1 MHPRCSYDRIFLLN
15 IKSQPL
21 NLVHPQHPSVAP
33 VVHEIDPDADTVII
47 LRSPGDG
54 EYFAWWDDS
63 PFDNLDILDQLPFS
77 MKEWDTKM
85 SISDDIEVHQS
96 PARAFITK
104 ELDWVILNVP
114 EGSVLYLV
122 SSRHLELASPVFKA
136 ALSPGTWSEGCKQ
149 ADGRYHITADDW
161 EEEAFLLFMNM
172 LHLRSP
178 QIPKTVSLEL
188 MAKLGILIDYYNCAS
203 AVEFFTSV
211 WMNKIYGDKMEG
223 EYCRESI
230 LLLWVFYLFGS
241 KDCVALLVE
250 IMTFYCNE
258 SKLRT
263 LGLPIPQSLSDEIE
277 HRRHELINKKLSYLH
292 YKLTMNPKPNEH
304 MPDRLRETLRR
315 TIGGQRRSSGYPYL
329 EVTVVALT
337 RVLLDYS
344 QEQVEAILE
353 LEATRI
359 EWYRANGFE
368 LCWNNDEL
376 SYE

>member
-1 MHPRCSYDRIFLLN
+1 M
-15 IKSQPL
+15 
-21 NLVHPQHPSVAP
+21 AP
-33 VVHEIDPDADTVII
+33 VIHEIDPDADTVII

-63 PFDNLDILDQLPFS
+63 LFHNLDILDQLPFS

-104 ELDWVILNVP
+104 ESDWVILNVP

-122 SSRHLELASPVFKA
+122 SSRHLMLASPVFKA

-178 QIPKTVSLEL
+178 QIPKSVSLEL
-188 MAKLGILIDYYNCAS
+188 MAKIEILVDYYNCAS
-203 AVEFFTSV
+203 AVEFFTAV

-263 LGLPIPQSLSDEIE
+263 LGLPIPQSLSG
-277 HRRHELINKKLSYLH
+277 KSA
-292 YKLTMNPKPNEH
+292 M
-304 MPDRLRETLRR
+304 
-315 TIGGQRRSSGYPYL
+315 
-329 EVTVVALT
+329 
-337 RVLLDYS
+337 LL
-344 QEQVEAILE
+344 
-353 LEATRI
+353 
-359 EWYRANGFE
+359 
-368 LCWNNDEL
+368 
-376 SYE
+376 

>member
-1 MHPRCSYDRIFLLN
+1 M
-15 IKSQPL
+15 
-21 NLVHPQHPSVAP
+21 AP
-33 VVHEIDPDADTVII
+33 VIHEIDPDADTVII

-96 PARAFITK
+96 PARTFTTK
-104 ELDWVILNVP
+104 RSDWVFPNVP

-122 SSRHLELASPVFKA
+122 SSRHLKLASPVFKA
-136 ALSPGTWSEGCKQ
+136 ALSPGTWSEGCKK

-203 AVEFFTSV
+203 AVEFFTAV

-223 EYCRESI
+223 EYCRETI

-241 KDCVALLVE
+241 KDCLDLLVDLV
-250 IMTFYCNE
+250 TYYCNE

-263 LGLPIPQSLSDEIE
+263 LGLPIPQF
-277 HRRHELINKKLSYLH
+277 
-292 YKLTMNPKPNEH
+292 LTGKSAM
-304 MPDRLRETLRR
+304 
-315 TIGGQRRSSGYPYL
+315 
-329 EVTVVALT
+329 
-337 RVLLDYS
+337 
-344 QEQVEAILE
+344 
-353 LEATRI
+353 
-359 EWYRANGFE
+359 
-368 LCWNNDEL
+368 
-376 SYE
+376 